1 MLVTHTHLPCVT
13 TAWHRDS
20 LKNTLSV
27 QAIFLKKLDLKPIYF
42 MLEIQPL
49 DPSGKSSFSGFPL
62 KTLFPHLL
70 MRDTPWRIFDHVTQV
85 VSFQFHVFLFDYR
98 LAILIHVH
106 FCDVWYPKVISEKD
120 RVRNL
125 HAAKRNHRFTGA
137 RGCVTN
143 LRISQNSEI
152 CHASPCASKST
163 ISLSCVEILDSVF
176 FWDYIWVSYNTE
188 IKINQYGEAKIE

>member
-1 MLVTHTHLPCVT
+1 MLVTHTPPPMRDKYVTSRFVKKHLVCSSNFPEKTGLETYIFYVGNT
-13 TAWHRDS
+13 TFGPVRKIVLFRICSKNSFSTFADAWHAMTHFWS
-20 LKNTLSV
+20 CH
-27 QAIFLKKLDLKPIYF
+27 AGGF
-42 MLEIQPL
+42 
-49 DPSGKSSFSGFPL
+49 FS
-62 KTLFPHLL
+62 
-70 MRDTPWRIFDHVTQV
+70 I
-85 VSFQFHVFLFDYR
+85 SCFLFDYR
-98 LAILIHVH
+98 LAILIHVY